1 VKNKITTPDNNE
13 VTIISSG
20 VSIEGTLSSN
30 GNVRIDGI
38 IEGDVK
44 AHGNITIGNHG
55 QIKGQ
60 VIADNIEVGGKIL
73 GTVQAKEKLVL
84 EANSVLKGDIIT
96 KILIIASGAKFEG
109 TSKMNLDNSQSAGAA
124 QKSSEK

>member
-1 VKNKITTPDNNE
+1 MKNKITTPDNNE